1 MKDINMDGKKVAVI
15 GSRTFNDRDRLFEVL
30 DKNKARIKLIVSGG
44 ARGADTLATE
54 WAQERGIP
62 YLVFPAKWKTDD
74 GTHDKGAGFRR
85 NRLIIQYSDVVIAF
99 HDGESRGTQH
109 SLDTAKSLN
118 KPVRVIKFTPTPE
131 PEPETVE
138 ATDSGPTVKVS
149 SLD

>member
-1 MKDINMDGKKVAVI
+1 MKDINLDGKKVAVI
-15 GSRTFNDRDRLFEVL
+15 GSRTFTDRNRLYEVL
-30 DKNKARIKLIVSGG
+30 DKNKHKIRLIVSGG

-54 WAQERGIP
+54 WAQERAIP
-62 YLVFPAKWKTDD
+62 YLVFPAKWKTDE
-74 GTHDKGAGFRR
+74 GAHDKGAGFRR

-118 KPVRVIKFTPTPE
+118 KPVVLISFTPPE
-131 PEPETVE
+131 PQPETQVE
-138 ATDSGPTVKVS
+138 ASTPIAKVS